1 VVINCRTYADFKR
14 VCLSISPDFV
24 GYIPSIEIA
33 FVGAPYGVAYA
44 FDFAKGVCVALQL
57 FNGITFSLADFPSA
71 VMLSEELL
79 VQDASA
85 LSAVF

>member
-1 VVINCRTYADFKR
+1 MVINCRTYADFKSI
-14 VCLSISPDFV
+14 CLSISPDFV

-33 FVGAPYGVAYA
+33 FVGAHYGVAYA
-44 FDFAKGVCVALQL
+44 FDYVKGVCVTLQL
-57 FNGITFSLADFPSA
+57 FNGITLSLADFPSA
-71 VMLSEELL
+71 VELSEELL